1 MFYCFYP
8 SSQPSQKVF
17 WRGSPASSAT
27 TSAFSAF
34 HIQTSLLRTLNWGF
48 YGTFT
53 LSVCITLS
61 SSSSSPEFRF
71 PSTPASSST
80 TSVHIPPSLLRTFQQ
95 SSPGFAASCFCSYST
110 FHFMT
115 LSSSIRYPEFRFP
128 SSSAS
133 SATTSVHTPP
143 SLLRTSPYDWNRAFY
158 CIYLSN
164 LYSSFS
170 SAKSTPSCTI
180 SHIWLICRFSWN
192 FCKTPCSL
200 HLSKPYPRKNAH
212 DMMLTGSPPTD
223 QFIMRCIHIIRHVFD
238 NCSCNAITNLCK
250 RVKCLYFNKAL
261 NHGDNSLVCLISR
274 FDSK

>member
-1 MFYCFYP
+1 MCSATAKSFGMGPKGFP
-8 SSQPSQKVF
+8 KKSIS
-17 WRGSPASSAT
+17 SPATITLIPLFAILLQMADKFLSKNWASSIAT

-34 HIQTSLLRTLNWGF
+34 HSQSSLLRTLNWGF

-143 SLLRTSPYDWNRAFY
+143 SLLRTFEQS
-158 CIYLSN
+158 
-164 LYSSFS
+164 
-170 SAKSTPSCTI
+170 
-180 SHIWLICRFSWN
+180 WLW
-192 FCKTPCSL
+192 
-200 HLSKPYPRKNAH
+200 
-212 DMMLTGSPPTD
+212 M
-223 QFIMRCIHIIRHVFD
+223 
-238 NCSCNAITNLCK
+238 
-250 RVKCLYFNKAL
+250 
-261 NHGDNSLVCLISR
+261 
-274 FDSK
+274 